1 MEFDSGATAWVL
13 ASSALVLFMTPGLA
27 LFYGGMVRSKNILNM
42 LMMNVYCMG
51 IIPVLW
57 VVVGFSLAFGNAG
70 DGGFI
75 GDFEF
80 FGAKDLYSA
89 LPADIGSNG
98 FFGALVIP
106 VLVFAAFQLTFAV
119 ITPALISGAVA
130 DRMKFAAWAIFI
142 PVWALLVYSPVAHWV
157 FAGGVLALGDTYV
170 GTVASLDFAGGAV
183 VHMNAGAAA
192 LALVVLLGKRKGWPG
207 TAMPPHNLTM
217 TMLGTGILFFG
228 WFGFNAGSA
237 LAADGIAAAAFMNT
251 FVAAAA
257 AMCSWLLVERIKDG
271 HATTLGACSG
281 AVAGLVAIT
290 PCAGFVGG
298 LAPVW
303 IGLGVGV
310 VCYFAIQLKY
320 KLGYDDALDVVGV
333 HLVGGLFGTL
343 ALGLFADSSINALV
357 ADEGVFLGGGAT
369 LFVDQLIAAVTT
381 IVFSF
386 VVTFIIG
393 KVIDVT
399 IGLRV
404 TDQDELT
411 GLDQTQHAES
421 GYILDAA

>member
-1 MEFDSGATAWVL
+1 
-13 ASSALVLFMTPGLA
+13 
-27 LFYGGMVRSKNILNM
+27 
-42 LMMNVYCMG
+42 
-51 IIPVLW
+51 
-57 VVVGFSLAFGNAG
+57 
-70 DGGFI
+70 
-75 GDFEF
+75 
-80 FGAKDLYSA
+80 
-89 LPADIGSNG
+89 
-98 FFGALVIP
+98 
-106 VLVFAAFQLTFAV
+106 
-119 ITPALISGAVA
+119 
-130 DRMKFAAWAIFI
+130 
-142 PVWALLVYSPVAHWV
+142 
-157 FAGGVLALGDTYV
+157 
-170 GTVASLDFAGGAV
+170 
-183 VHMNAGAAA
+183 
-192 LALVVLLGKRKGWPG
+192 
-207 TAMPPHNLTM
+207 MPPHNLTM

-257 AMCSWLLVERIKDG
+257 ATCSWLLVERIRDG

-298 LAPVW
+298 LAPLW

-320 KLGYDDALDVVGV
+320 KFGYDDALDVVGV

-369 LFVDQLIAAVTT
+369 LFVDQLIAAVVT

-386 VVTFIIG
+386 VVTFVIG
-393 KVIDVT
+393 KVLDVT

-404 TDQDELT
+404 SEQDELT

>member
-1 MEFDSGATAWVL
+1 MEYDAGATAWVL
-13 ASSALVLFMTPGLA
+13 ISSALVLFMTPGLA
-27 LFYGGMVRSKNILNM
+27 LFYGGMTRSKNILNM
-42 LMMNVYCMG
+42 LMMNLYCMG

-57 VVVGFSLAFGNAG
+57 VILGFTLAFGASGDAG
-70 DGGFI
+70 WL

-80 FGAKDLYSA
+80 FGAKDLYTA
-89 LPADIGSNG
+89 LPGDLGSTG
-98 FFGALVIP
+98 FFEALAIP
-106 VLVFAAFQLTFAV
+106 LVVFIVFQLTFAV

-130 DRMKFAAWAIFI
+130 DRMKFAAWAVFI

-157 FAGGVLALGDTYV
+157 FAGGWLADLG
-170 GTVASLDFAGGAV
+170 ALDFAGGAV

-192 LALVVLLGKRKGWPG
+192 LALVLLLGKRKGWPD
-207 TAMPPHNLTM
+207 TPMPPHNLTM
-217 TMLGTGILFFG
+217 TMLGTGILWFG

-237 LAADGIAAAAFMNT
+237 LLADGIAAAAFLNT

-257 AMCSWLLVERIKDG
+257 GMIAWLAVEWIKDG
-271 HATTLGACSG
+271 HPTTLGACSG

-298 LAPVW
+298 LAPLY

-320 KLGYDDALDVVGV
+320 KFGYDDSLDVVGV

-343 ALGLFADSSINALV
+343 ALGLFADATINPLV
-357 ADEGVFLGGGAT
+357 VDEGTFLGGGTSLLVDQAIAAAAVIGFAFVAT
-369 LFVDQLIAAVTT
+369 L
-381 IVFSF
+381 
-386 VVTFIIG
+386 IIG
-393 KVIDVT
+393 KLIDLT

-404 TDQDELT
+404 SESDEQV
-411 GLDQTQHAES
+411 GLDQSQHAES
-421 GYILDAA
+421 GYNLADHS